1 MEKSLDQ
8 AIQDTQQTLVK
19 DVERSGLPIEILK
32 LILQNLVMQLN
43 AIQSQQSQGK
53 EEENG

>member
-8 AIQDTQQTLVK
+8 AIQETQQALVK